1 MSSDLYTFDNFFTD
15 SFSPFCDPSVDILE
29 ANNYNPVDESAS
41 IDQFAHSLLSS
52 SPPSN
57 LLGNLSICQTNSNH
71 LQTLAPNGYQDFSCL
86 DSMEVKSED
95 SLVGFDSSSS
105 YNQIQQEPLVLPHSY
120 SGVENVAKYM
130 QRSYSSNCFDGK
142 PGFSFQPRFDSVLES
157 PNFHNQAL
165 SSPENSFFAGQMR
178 RVCSTGDLQYAC
190 RKTLADN
197 RPRIRGRFARN
208 DEAGDVP
215 KAAYSARDE
224 DEDELWLDGLQQEEE
239 EDGANRGGGGGP
251 FVSSFGQYYGYY

>member
-15 SFSPFCDPSVDILE
+15 SFSPFCDPSIDILE
-29 ANNYNPVDESAS
+29 ANNYNPVDESTS

-57 LLGNLSICQTNSNH
+57 LLGNLSLCQTNSNH

-178 RVCSTGDLQYAC
+178 RVCSTGDLQ
-190 RKTLADN
+190 
-197 RPRIRGRFARN
+197 
-208 DEAGDVP
+208 
-215 KAAYSARDE
+215 
-224 DEDELWLDGLQQEEE
+224 
-239 EDGANRGGGGGP
+239 
-251 FVSSFGQYYGYY
+251 VSSRSNSNSIPCSVSASSVLILFFGHLNV

>member
-15 SFSPFCDPSVDILE
+15 SFSPFCDPSIDILE

-105 YNQIQQEPLVLPHSY
+105 YNQIQQEPLVLPDSY
-120 SGVENVAKYM
+120 SGVETVAKYM

-178 RVCSTGDLQYAC
+178 RVCSTGDLQ
-190 RKTLADN
+190 
-197 RPRIRGRFARN
+197 
-208 DEAGDVP
+208 
-215 KAAYSARDE
+215 
-224 DEDELWLDGLQQEEE
+224 
-239 EDGANRGGGGGP
+239 
-251 FVSSFGQYYGYY
+251 VSSRSNSNSIPCSVSASSVLILFFGHLNVN